1 VRTAADLQRPPAQ
14 AQARTRSAAR
24 PGRASSPLQRLFDD
38 SPRVQR
44 LRALGA
50 PIAQRMV
57 INLDPGDDGITKDSK
72 NIGTAGGGAVVT
84 SWEAVGGIANGET
97 LHVVAHLDQGRIG
110 GHAPKELA
118 ARLAPQLQGK
128 TDVRV
133 DLHGCFAANPAA
145 LGVTLSEEDPSDL
158 SGSYA
163 STFQQELSRLHGSAV
178 PVVAS
183 LGAEYTSGRGVTR
196 VRSGGESQ
204 QTLDEAVKR
213 ESARIAGKGTTVT
226 EEHAAEATDD
236 IIEGRRMEGFFHEEN
251 VGRIV
256 FGGHLE
262 QSVDRSDGGSWD
274 DVDPDG
280 PWDPRSYKLQPKLE
294 VGAADDAYEREADR
308 MARHAIARMYAPES
322 AARDEGEVT
331 PAGDPVQTK
340 ATPLRRHGGD
350 SAFDA
355 PDHVESGIASAR
367 GGGSPLPDALRA
379 PLEGSLGA
387 DFGGVR
393 VHSDARSHALNES
406 IQARAFT
413 TGQDVF
419 FGRGAY
425 QPGSR
430 SGQELLAHEL
440 THVMQQS
447 GPDVARRPE
456 EDQIQ
461 REPAWKRQAD
471 ASYDGLVARLDK
483 LVNDNAAFVVANPLA
498 IPVDDGYVS
507 RWNEVIAS
515 FASKLVETGNPEDA
529 FTQEPFIYAAFGYAV
544 ESLTNWQIATGALN
558 DVLPAHTKPR
568 LQATRGH
575 TRPDLVIVNETL
587 GGDLAW
593 FDITASNSETHI
605 NGKTGSGWSTHG
617 WVAEVTYPSLTEE
630 TLTTMAA
637 KVASG
642 KAGSSASLGDLAERV
657 KAHRER
663 QALQLGQA
671 FLHVKT
677 VLDAVDDIYSAVK
690 RRSKFN
696 KKVGKAFGLTNADG
710 KPWVVPSLAKG
721 LLRLLFGRGYFTSYA
736 KVANEAGYDSGN
748 QSGGDTETAKELV
761 YNLKV

>member
-1 VRTAADLQRPPAQ
+1 VKTAADLQRAPAQ
-14 AQARTRSAAR
+14 APARARSGAEPGPAR
-24 PGRASSPLQRLFDD
+24 SPLQRLFDD

-44 LRALGA
+44 LRAMGA

-57 INLDPGDDGITKDSK
+57 LNLDPGDQKITNDAA
-72 NIGTAGGGAVVT
+72 NIGTAGGGTVVT
-84 SWEAVGGIANGET
+84 GWGAVTGIGDGET
-97 LHVVAHLDQGRIG
+97 LHVVAHLEGDKMGDDDPE
-110 GHAPKELA
+110 ALA
-118 ARLAPQLQGK
+118 ARAATALQGK
-128 TDVRV
+128 QGVSV
-133 DLHGCFAANPAA
+133 DLHGCFAANPRA
-145 LGVTLSEEDPSDL
+145 LGAESGGPGDL
-158 SGSYA
+158 WASYA
-163 STFQQELSRLHGSAV
+163 GRFQRELSTLFGARV
-178 PVVAS
+178 PVSAS
-183 LGAEYTSGRGVTR
+183 LGAEYTNDSGVTR
-196 VRSGGESQ
+196 VRSPRETQ
-204 QTLDEAVKR
+204 QTLNERVDHEALTIGGQVSTR
-213 ESARIAGKGTTVT
+213 NARATNAIIAGTRAPGFFLG
-226 EEHAAEATDD
+226 AD
-236 IIEGRRMEGFFHEEN
+236 EGR
-251 VGRIV
+251 VV
-256 FGGHLE
+256 FKDHGADDD
-262 QSVDRSDGGSWD
+262 VARADGGSWEEA
-274 DVDPDG
+274 DPDG
-280 PWDPRSYKLQPKLE
+280 PWDANAYELQAKLE

-322 AARDEGEVT
+322 AARDEGEAT

-350 SAFDA
+350 GAFDA
-355 PDHVESGIASAR
+355 PDHVEAGIAASR

-379 PLEGSLGA
+379 PLESSLGA
-387 DFGGVR
+387 DFSGVR

-406 IQARAFT
+406 IQAKAFT

-419 FGRGAY
+419 FGQGAY

-440 THVMQQS
+440 THVVQQS

-456 EDQIQ
+456 EEQIQ

-471 ASYDGLVARLDK
+471 ASYDDLVGRLDK

-544 ESLTNWQIATGALN
+544 ESLTNWQVATGALN

-605 NGKTGSGWSTHG
+605 NGKTGSGWSTNG